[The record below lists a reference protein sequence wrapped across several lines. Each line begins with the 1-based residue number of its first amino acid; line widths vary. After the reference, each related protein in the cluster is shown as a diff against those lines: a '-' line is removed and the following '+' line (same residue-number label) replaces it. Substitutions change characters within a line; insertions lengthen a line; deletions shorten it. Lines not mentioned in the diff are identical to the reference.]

1 MNAADDTIVS
11 VSSPPGRSMRG
22 LVRLSGPQTSAA
34 LKRLIQPFED
44 SEQAAEDLV
53 SGKLLACQLLVSTS
67 DECDTAHL
75 SLPVLVTY
83 RRGPR
88 SYTGQDLAEIQCPG
102 NPTLLN
108 RCVQQ
113 VAKTG
118 IRLAEP
124 GEFSFRA
131 FLAGKIDL
139 IQAEGIAATI
149 AAISDSQLVAA
160 SMLRR
165 GDLGKKS
172 KQLVDVLAQQLA
184 LVEAGI
190 DFVDQDDVVVIDR
203 LSLDKNLSGV
213 EADLSRI
220 LSSSRSWQ
228 QLDALPYVVLI
239 GAPSVGKST
248 LFNALLGRQRAVTD
262 ELAGTTRDVLSE
274 QLVVESDTGQVIELI
289 LVDLAGL
296 DLPQSELDHQI
307 QRSVREA
314 MQQAD
319 IILHLSDGTTPPV
332 LEQSSDVK
340 MIRVR
345 TKSDREMGVAQGFD
359 LSVSALTREGVP
371 QLKKMLASLLGDR
384 VASVSGQILAL
395 QPRHEHSLAVAVGHT
410 REARAILR
418 AQENHHGIDR
428 PEVIASAIRLAL
440 DELAGLGG
448 QMSPDDIIGRV
459 FSSFCIGK

>member
-1 MNAADDTIVS
+1 
-11 VSSPPGRSMRG
+11 MRG
-22 LVRLSGPQTSAA
+22 LVRLSGPQTSGT
-34 LKRLIQPFED
+34 LKKLIQPFED
-44 SEQAAEDLV
+44 SHQTAEDLL
-53 SGKLLACQLLVSTS
+53 SGKLLACQLLLSTS
-67 DECDTAHL
+67 DECDVANL

-113 VAKTG
+113 VARTG

-165 GDLGKKS
+165 GNLGKRS

-190 DFVDQDDVVVIDR
+190 DFVDQDDVVAIDR
-203 LSLDKNLSGV
+203 LSLAKKLSGI
-213 EADLSRI
+213 EAELLRI
-220 LSSSRSWQ
+220 LSSSRSWR
-228 QLDALPYVVLI
+228 QLDALPHVVLI

-274 QLVVESDTGQVIELI
+274 QLVIESDAGQIIELI

-296 DLPQSELDHQI
+296 DFPQNELDHQV
-307 QRSVREA
+307 QLSVHEA
-314 MQQAD
+314 MRQAD
-319 IILHLSDGTTPPV
+319 VILHLSDGTVPPV
-332 LEQSSDVK
+332 LEQASDAK

-345 TKSDREMGVAQGFD
+345 TKSDRGGGVAQGFD

-371 QLKKMLASLLGDR
+371 ELKKMLASLLGDR
-384 VASVSGQILAL
+384 VASVSGQMLVL
-395 QPRHEHSLAVAVGHT
+395 QPRHEHSLVVAVGHT
-410 REARAILR
+410 REARTILQT
-418 AQENHHGIDR
+418 QENHHGIER
-428 PEVIASAIRLAL
+428 PEVVASAIRLAL